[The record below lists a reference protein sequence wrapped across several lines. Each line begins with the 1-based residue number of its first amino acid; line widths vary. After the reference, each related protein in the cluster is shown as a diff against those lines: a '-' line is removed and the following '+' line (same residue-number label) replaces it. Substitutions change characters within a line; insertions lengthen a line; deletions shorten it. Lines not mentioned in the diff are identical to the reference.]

1 MEEEPVASAQNGL
14 PPPSRETDS
23 LEEDLHPF
31 RFSCLNKWF
40 LYKTND
46 ATGTGTK
53 KQNLRTFYLIN
64 LYMNP
69 RQYLT

>member
-1 MEEEPVASAQNGL
+1 MEEEPVASGASEL
-14 PPPSRETDS
+14 PPPSHGTDS
-23 LEEDLHPF
+23 LEEDLRPF

-53 KQNLRTFYLIN
+53 KQN
-64 LYMNP
+64 
-69 RQYLT
+69 

>member
-1 MEEEPVASAQNGL
+1 MEEEPVASGASEL
-14 PPPSRETDS
+14 PPPSHGTDS
-23 LEEDLHPF
+23 LEEDLRPF
-31 RFSCLNKWF
+31 RFSCFNKWF

-53 KQNLRTFYLIN
+53 KQNLRTFYRLNLNIN
-64 LYMNP
+64 H